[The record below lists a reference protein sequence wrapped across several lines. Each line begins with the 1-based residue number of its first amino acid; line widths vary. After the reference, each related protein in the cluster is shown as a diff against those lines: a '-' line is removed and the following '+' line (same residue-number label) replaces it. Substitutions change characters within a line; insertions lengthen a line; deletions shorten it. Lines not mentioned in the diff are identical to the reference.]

1 MKKILSAI
9 ILIYFLFNSFIYA
22 DEEELLA
29 YQPTTTNIYGGPFG
43 FPPGCTFYV
52 DYTLGIINA
61 RMSTGSPTATFTATR
76 SATTPSTYIDS
87 SGIIQLVTS
96 SNIPRF
102 AGGYYD
108 STGFHAQKG
117 VMIEAVATNLLIR
130 TDGTASAAGLW
141 TGWVKEETVVNDPT
155 FTQVTAP
162 TGISGS
168 TAQRMQ
174 YVDGA
179 DVNSQFQVISTSTGA
194 ATVAP
199 DNVVTFSIMARTQ
212 TSVTGANFIIQ
223 ISWRDNV
230 DALISTTNSATLTL
244 TSSWKYFQL
253 TGTAPA
259 LTDRVK
265 VKIGPS
271 SGVDQGDIVDFEIY
285 APQIEISPYATS
297 FIPTTTAALTRN
309 AETLTY
315 PISGNRTAA
324 QETIAIKFMP
334 LGGSFANDGVR
345 RVLTDTNTKSRII
358 KKTQTGTV
366 ITFLP
371 NEPDNGAV
379 LKDTTTVPL
388 LNTSY
393 VYTATCVNSP
403 SSYAGYLNGTQEGT
417 TGSTAWTLNTWGTNF
432 YIGSNSSSTE
442 QLNGLIQRVAI
453 FNRALS
459 ASEVS
464 AITTLLNQDT

>member
-130 TDGTASAAGLW
+130 TDWTASAAGLW
-141 TGWVKEETVVNDPT
+141 TGWAKEESVVNSPT
-155 FTQVTAP
+155 ATQVTAP
-162 TGISGS
+162 TGITGS

-179 DVNSQFQVISTSTGA
+179 DVN
-194 ATVAP
+194 
-199 DNVVTFSIMARTQ
+199 D
-212 TSVTGANFIIQ
+212 
-223 ISWRDNV
+223 
-230 DALISTTNSATLTL
+230 
-244 TSSWKYFQL
+244 
-253 TGTAPA
+253 
-259 LTDRVK
+259 
-265 VKIGPS
+265 
-271 SGVDQGDIVDFEIY
+271 
-285 APQIEISPYATS
+285 
-297 FIPTTTAALTRN
+297 
-309 AETLTY
+309 
-315 PISGNRTAA
+315 
-324 QETIAIKFMP
+324 
-334 LGGSFANDGVR
+334 
-345 RVLTDTNTKSRII
+345 
-358 KKTQTGTV
+358 
-366 ITFLP
+366 
-371 NEPDNGAV
+371 
-379 LKDTTTVPL
+379 
-388 LNTSY
+388 
-393 VYTATCVNSP
+393 
-403 SSYAGYLNGTQEGT
+403 
-417 TGSTAWTLNTWGTNF
+417 
-432 YIGSNSSSTE
+432 
-442 QLNGLIQRVAI
+442 
-453 FNRALS
+453 
-459 ASEVS
+459 
-464 AITTLLNQDT
+464 